1 MTTTAVEQGS
11 LDPMPPSPLPEVWLR
26 SALEGIADP
35 ERVLDRAVDRIA
47 FASDASFYR
56 LIPKAVVLTR
66 SIDEISAL
74 FRLAR
79 RTKTPVTLRAAGTSL
94 SGQAVT
100 DGILVEVA
108 RHWRTLK
115 VEDGGRRFRAQPGVI
130 GASVNAALR
139 PYRTKMGPDP
149 ASINTCTMGGILSN
163 NSSGMC
169 CGVTQNAYHT
179 LQSLTFL
186 LPSGTLVDTAAK
198 DADEHF
204 RAAEPA
210 LWQGIR
216 DIKAHLESSSALA
229 ARIRSKYRMKN
240 TTGYSLNAFLDFDT
254 PVEIFRNVLVGAE
267 GTLAFIAEAV
277 LSTVPDLPV
286 KYTGLLLF
294 PTMHAACAAIVPL
307 RDSGAKA
314 LELLDR
320 ASLRSV
326 ENQPG
331 IPASIRSVPDG
342 AAALLVE
349 YQSADDSDRNGLEAI
364 ATTAVAPLL
373 LLEPARFT
381 HDPTE
386 QALLWKVRQ
395 GTFPSVGAARKSGTT
410 VLIEDVAFP
419 IENLADAAVDLT
431 RLFARHGYDEGI
443 IFGHAKD
450 GNLHFVITQ
459 SFNDQAAVDK
469 YARFIGDVVELVVK
483 KYDGALKAEHGTGR
497 NMAPFVETEWGP
509 EAYAVMKR
517 LKELCDPDG
526 ILNPGVILN
535 PDPSAHLKNLKPMP
549 AVEEEVDKCIECGYC
564 EPKCP
569 SRELTL
575 TPRQRI
581 VVRREMTRLG
591 KTEGNAPFLASLE
604 ADFPY
609 AALDTC
615 AVDGL
620 CATACPVSID
630 TGQLTKRLRKAR
642 HSPASKK
649 IALGL
654 ARHFATIEPA
664 MRLGLRAGHIVQ
676 SLLGVGAMAG
686 LTRAI
691 RTMIGKPFPQWS
703 AEMPRPARSTRPL
716 TSKAGAVAVYFPSCI
731 SRTMGALR
739 GEPDETSLMEA
750 FVTVARRA
758 SLPVWIPEDV
768 NGTCCG
774 VPFSSKGYANANAF
788 AVNRAVERFW
798 TWSDGGHLPVVVDTS
813 PCTYGLLTCRGQLSD
828 DNRDRFDKLTI
839 LDGVAFTHD
848 MLLPKLAAKRRAG
861 SVALHPVCSLT
872 KMNLGSKLEGIA
884 RFCSGEV
891 TVPLAA
897 GCCAFA
903 GDRGFLFPELTA
915 SATKHEAAEV
925 KASGSAE
932 HVSSSRTCEIGMT
945 RATGEIYRS
954 YMFLLEKV
962 TRD

>member
-1 MTTTAVEQGS
+1 MPTAALPVLEAPSSGS
-11 LDPMPPSPLPEVWLR
+11 GGPESSLR
-26 SALEGIADP
+26 SALERIAAP
-35 ERVLDRAVDRIA
+35 GRVLDRPLDRIA

-56 LIPKAVVLTR
+56 LIPKAVVLAQ
-66 SIDEISAL
+66 SVDEVAAL

-79 RTKTPVTLRAAGTSL
+79 ETKTPMTLRAAGTSL

-100 DGILVEVA
+100 DGLLVEVA
-108 RHWRTLK
+108 RHWRTVK
-115 VEDGGRRFRAQPGVI
+115 VEDGGKRFRAQPGVI

-139 PYRTKMGPDP
+139 PYRVKMGPDP

-179 LQSLTFL
+179 LESLSFL
-186 LPSGTLVDTAAK
+186 LPSGTRIDTAAP
-198 DADEHF
+198 DADSLF

-210 LWQGIR
+210 LWQGIL
-216 DIKAHLESSSALA
+216 DLKARLETDPALA
-229 ARIRSKYRMKN
+229 GRIRSKYRMKN
-240 TTGYSLNAFLDFDT
+240 TTGYSLNAFLDFAT
-254 PVEIFRNVLVGAE
+254 PVEIFRNLLVGAE
-267 GTLAFIAEAV
+267 GTLAFISEAV

-326 ENQPG
+326 ETQPG
-331 IPASIRSVPDG
+331 VPPSIRTVPDG
-342 AAALLVE
+342 TAALLVE
-349 YQSADDSDRNGLEAI
+349 YQAAEESERQGLETLA
-364 ATTAVAPLL
+364 AAVVAPFA

-381 HDPTE
+381 HDATE

-395 GTFPSVGAARKSGTT
+395 GTFPSVGAARRSGTT

-419 IENLADAAVDLT
+419 IEHLADAAVDLT
-431 RLFARHGYDEGI
+431 RLFAKHGYPEAI

-459 SFNDQAAVDK
+459 SFNEQAAVDQ
-469 YARFIGDVVELVVK
+469 YARFIEDVVELVVK

-517 LKELCDPDG
+517 LKELCDPEG
-526 ILNPGVILN
+526 ILNPGVLLN
-535 PDPSAHLKNLKPMP
+535 ADPMVHLKNLKPMP
-549 AVEEEVDKCIECGYC
+549 TVEEEVDKCIECGYC

-581 VVRREMTRLG
+581 VLRREMTRLESSG
-591 KTEGNAPFLASLE
+591 GNAPLLAALE

-609 AALDTC
+609 AAVDTC

-630 TGQLTKRLRKAR
+630 TGQLTKRLRKASHTAR
-642 HSPASKK
+642 AKK

-654 ARHFATIEPA
+654 ARRFATIEPA
-664 MRLGLRAGHIVQ
+664 MRMGLRAGHAVQ
-676 SLLGVGAMAG
+676 SLLGAGAMAG
-686 LTRAI
+686 VTRAI
-691 RTMIGKPFPQWS
+691 RAVVGQPFPQWS
-703 AEMPRPARSTRPL
+703 AEMPHAAKGARPA
-716 TSKAGAVAVYFPSCI
+716 TSKDGATAVYFPACI
-731 SRTMGALR
+731 SRTMGALP

-750 FVTVARRA
+750 FVEVARRA
-758 SLPVWIPEDV
+758 GSPVWIPDDV
-768 NGTCCG
+768 EGTCCG
-774 VPFSSKGYANANAF
+774 VPFSSKGYADANAYT
-788 AVNRAVERFW
+788 VNRAIERFW
-798 TWSDGGHLPVVVDTS
+798 AWSGGGKIPVVVDTS
-813 PCTYGLLTCRGQLSD
+813 PCTYGVRSCRPQLTPENQLK
-828 DNRDRFDKLTI
+828 FDGLTI
-839 LDGVAFTHD
+839 LDGVEFTHD
-848 MLLPKLAAKRRAG
+848 TLLPRLAAVRKSG
-861 SVALHPVCSLT
+861 PVALHPVCSVT
-872 KMNLGSKLEGIA
+872 KMNLGAKLEGIA
-884 RFCSGEV
+884 RFCSDDV
-891 TVPLAA
+891 LVPLSA

-903 GDRGFLFPELTA
+903 GDRGFLHPELTA

-925 KASGSAE
+925 KAKGCEE
-932 HVSSSRTCEIGMT
+932 HLSSSRTCEIGMT

-954 YMFLLEKV
+954 YMFLLERV
-962 TRD
+962 TRG

>member
-1 MTTTAVEQGS
+1 VSARGA
-11 LDPMPPSPLPEVWLR
+11 PSPGLAALPLVE
-26 SALEGIADP
+26 ALERIVGP
-35 ERVLDRAVDRIA
+35 ERVRSRPIDRIA

-66 SIDEISAL
+66 SVDEVSAL

-79 RTKTPVTLRAAGTSL
+79 ETKVPVTLRAAGTSL

-108 RHWRTLK
+108 RHWRTLR
-115 VEDGGRRFRAQPGVI
+115 VEDGGKRFRTQPGVI

-139 PYRTKMGPDP
+139 PFRTKMGPDP

-169 CGVTQNAYHT
+169 CGVAQNAYHT
-179 LQSLTFL
+179 LESLTFL

-198 DADEHF
+198 DADERF

-210 LWQGIR
+210 LWQGILEL
-216 DIKAHLESSSALA
+216 KARLTADPVLE
-229 ARIRSKYRMKN
+229 ARIRSKYRTKN
-240 TTGYSLNAFLDFDT
+240 TTGYSLNAFLDFGT

-286 KYTGLLLF
+286 KVTSLLLF
-294 PTMHAACAAIVPL
+294 PEIHAACAAIVPL

-326 ENQPG
+326 EKQPG
-331 IPASIRSVPDG
+331 IPESIRLLPEG

-349 YQSADDSDRNGLEAI
+349 YQCGSEAEKAGLEA
-364 ATTAVAPLL
+364 AAATAVAPLV
-373 LLEPARFT
+373 LLELARFT
-381 HDPTE
+381 HDAAE

-395 GTFPSVGAARKSGTT
+395 GTFPSVGAARRSGTT

-419 IENLADAAVDLT
+419 IEHLADAALDLT
-431 RLFARHGYDEGI
+431 KLFARHGYDEAI

-450 GNLHFVITQ
+450 GNLHFVVTQ
-459 SFNDQAAVDK
+459 SFNDQAAVDR
-469 YARFIGDVVELVVK
+469 YARFIDDVVALVVE

-535 PDPSAHLKNLKPMP
+535 SDPRAHLKDLKPMP
-549 AVEEEVDKCIECGYC
+549 SVEEEVDKCIECGYC

-581 VVRREMTRLG
+581 VVRRAIRQLESSPGDRDL
-591 KTEGNAPFLASLE
+591 LAALE
-604 ADFPY
+604 REFPY
-609 AALDTC
+609 EALDTC

-620 CATACPVSID
+620 CATACPVAID
-630 TGQLTKRLRKAR
+630 TGQLTKRFRA
-642 HSPASKK
+642 
-649 IALGL
+649 
-654 ARHFATIEPA
+654 
-664 MRLGLRAGHIVQ
+664 AGHSKGARWLASRIAERFVLAEKALRTALRTGHLVQ
-676 SLLGVGAMAG
+676 SLFGEKAMVA
-686 LTRAI
+686 LTKGIRAI
-691 RTMIGKPFPQWS
+691 AGHDFPLWS
-703 AEMPRPARSTRPL
+703 AGMPRAAKAAQPA
-716 TSKAGAVAVYFPSCI
+716 TSKAGAAAVYFPACL
-731 SRTMGALR
+731 SRTMGALP
-739 GEPDETSLMEA
+739 GEPDGISLVEA
-750 FVTVARRA
+750 FVEVASRA
-758 SLPVWIPEDV
+758 GAPVFLPEDV
-768 NGTCCG
+768 EGTCCG
-774 VPFSSKGYANANAF
+774 VPFSSKGYVDANIF
-788 AVNRAVERFW
+788 AVNRAIERFW
-798 TWSDGGHLPVVVDTS
+798 SWSDGGRLPVVVDTS
-813 PCTYGLLTCRGQLSD
+813 PCTHGLKTCRPELTPENQ
-828 DNRDRFDKLTI
+828 DRFDKLTI
-839 LDGVAFTHD
+839 LDGVEFTHD
-848 MLLPKLAAKRRAG
+848 TLLPRLSAKRKSG
-861 SVALHPVCSLT
+861 PVALHPVCSLT
-872 KMNLGSKLEGIA
+872 KMNLGTKLEGIA
-884 RFCSGEV
+884 RFCSDDV
-891 TVPLAA
+891 MVPLSA

-903 GDRGFLFPELTA
+903 GDRGFLYPELTA

-925 KASGSAE
+925 KANPCEE

-945 RATGEIYRS
+945 RATGAVYRS
-954 YMFLLEKV
+954 FVFLVEKA
-962 TRD
+962 TRGARAQ

>member
-1 MTTTAVEQGS
+1 MTIATEG
-11 LDPMPPSPLPEVWLR
+11 LDARNAGSPLPGGALR
-26 SALEGIADP
+26 SALERIAAP
-35 ERVLDRAVDRIA
+35 ERVLDRPIDRIA

-56 LIPKAVVLTR
+56 LVPRAVVLAR
-66 SIDEISAL
+66 SVDEVAAL

-79 RTKTPVTLRAAGTSL
+79 EAKFPVTLRAAGTSL

-100 DGILVEVA
+100 DGVLVEVA
-108 RHWRTLK
+108 RHWRTVT
-115 VEDGGRRFRAQPGVI
+115 VEDGGKRFRTQPGAI

-139 PYRTKMGPDP
+139 PYRVKMGPDP
-149 ASINTCTMGGILSN
+149 ASINACTMGGILSN

-169 CGVTQNAYHT
+169 CGVAQNAYHT
-179 LQSLTFL
+179 LESLTFL
-186 LPSGTLVDTAAK
+186 LPSGTRIDTAAP
-198 DADEHF
+198 DADESF

-210 LWQGIR
+210 LWQGLL
-216 DIKAHLESSSALA
+216 DLKAKLAADPALV

-240 TTGYSLNAFLDFDT
+240 TTGYSINAFLDFEK
-254 PVEIFRNVLVGAE
+254 PVEIFRNLLVGAE

-294 PTMHAACAAIVPL
+294 PSMHAACAAIVPL

-326 ENQPG
+326 ESQAGVP
-331 IPASIRSVPDG
+331 PSIRTVPDG

-349 YQSADDSDRNGLEAI
+349 YQAAEEPEREGLEEVA
-364 ATTAVAPLL
+364 AAAVAPLA

-381 HDPTE
+381 HDPVE

-419 IENLADAAVDLT
+419 IEHLADAAVDLT
-431 RLFARHGYDEGI
+431 KLFAKHGYPEAI
-443 IFGHAKD
+443 LFGHAKD

-459 SFNDQAAVDK
+459 SFNDQAAVDQ
-469 YARFIGDVVELVVK
+469 YARLIDDVVELVVK
-483 KYDGALKAEHGTGR
+483 RYDGALKAEHGTGR

-509 EAYAVMKR
+509 GAYAVMKR
-517 LKELCDPDG
+517 LKALCDPDG

-535 PDPSAHLKNLKPMP
+535 PDPRCHLRDVKPMP
-549 AVEEEVDKCIECGYC
+549 TVEEEVDKCIECGYC

-581 VVRREMTRLG
+581 VLRREMTRLESEG
-591 KTEGNAPFLASLE
+591 GNAPLLAALE
-604 ADFPY
+604 AEFPY
-609 AALDTC
+609 AAVDTC

-630 TGQLTKRLRKAR
+630 TGQLTKRLRTAR
-642 HSPASKK
+642 ASKRARK
-649 IALGL
+649 IALAL
-654 ARHFATIEPA
+654 ARRFATIEPLL
-664 MRLGLRAGHIVQ
+664 RTGLRAGHLVS
-676 SLLGVGAMAG
+676 SLLGAGTMAG
-686 LTRAI
+686 ITRAM
-691 RTMIGKPFPQWS
+691 RALAGQPFPQWS
-703 AEMPRPARSTRPL
+703 AEMPRAAKAERPA
-716 TSKAGAVAVYFPSCI
+716 TSKDGATAVYFPACI
-731 SRTMGALR
+731 SRTMGALP

-750 FVTVARRA
+750 FVEVAKRA
-758 SLPVWIPEDV
+758 GTPVFIPDDV
-768 NGTCCG
+768 EGTCCG
-774 VPFSSKGYANANAF
+774 VPFSSKGYTEANAF
-788 AVNRAVERFW
+788 AANRAIERFW
-798 TWSDGGHLPVVVDTS
+798 EWSDGGRLPVVVDTS
-813 PCTYGLLTCRGQLSD
+813 PCTYGVKASRPSLTPENQR
-828 DNRDRFDKLTI
+828 RFDGLAI
-839 LDGVAFTHD
+839 LDGVEFTHD
-848 MLLPKLAAKRRAG
+848 ALLPKLAAKRKAG
-861 SVALHPVCSLT
+861 PVALHPVCSVT
-872 KMNLGSKLEGIA
+872 KMNLGAKLEGIA
-884 RFCSGEV
+884 RFCSDDV
-891 TVPLAA
+891 TVPLSA

-903 GDRGFLFPELTA
+903 GDRGFLHPELTA

-925 KASGSAE
+925 KAKGCAE

-945 RATGEIYRS
+945 RATGEVYRS
-954 YMFLLEKV
+954 YVFLLERV

>member
-1 MTTTAVEQGS
+1 MPTAALPVLEARSPGPTAPEGS
-11 LDPMPPSPLPEVWLR
+11 LR
-26 SALEGIADP
+26 SALERIAAP
-35 ERVLDRAVDRIA
+35 ERVLDRALDRIA

-56 LIPKAVVLTR
+56 LIPKAVVLAQ
-66 SIDEISAL
+66 SVDEVAAL

-79 RTKTPVTLRAAGTSL
+79 ETKVPMTFRAAGTSL

-100 DGILVEVA
+100 DGLLVEVA
-108 RHWRTLK
+108 RHWRTVK
-115 VEDGGRRFRAQPGVI
+115 VEDGGRRFRAQPGAI

-139 PYRTKMGPDP
+139 PWRVKMGPDP
-149 ASINTCTMGGILSN
+149 ASINACTMGGILSN

-179 LQSLTFL
+179 LESLSFL
-186 LPSGTLVDTAAK
+186 LPSGTRIDTAAP
-198 DADEHF
+198 DADERF

-210 LWQGIR
+210 LWQGILDLKER
-216 DIKAHLESSSALA
+216 LGADPALA
-229 ARIRSKYRMKN
+229 GRIRSKYRMKN
-240 TTGYSLNAFLDFDT
+240 TTGYSLNAFLDFER
-254 PVEIFRNVLVGAE
+254 PVEIFRNLLVGAE
-267 GTLAFIAEAV
+267 GTLAFISEAV

-326 ENQPG
+326 ETQPG
-331 IPASIRSVPDG
+331 VPASIRSVPDG

-349 YQSADDSDRNGLEAI
+349 YQAEDESERSALEK
-364 ATTAVAPLL
+364 TAASVVDTLQ
-373 LLEPARFT
+373 LLEPARLT

-395 GTFPSVGAARKSGTT
+395 GTFPSVGAARRSGTT

-419 IENLADAAVDLT
+419 VEHLADAAVDLT
-431 RLFARHGYDEGI
+431 KLFAKHGYPEAI
-443 IFGHAKD
+443 LFGHAKD

-459 SFNDQAAVDK
+459 SFNDQAAVDQ
-469 YARFIGDVVELVVK
+469 YARLIDDVVELVVK

-517 LKELCDPDG
+517 LKELCDPEG
-526 ILNPGVILN
+526 ILNPGVLLN
-535 PDPSAHLKNLKPMP
+535 ADPMAHLRDLKPMP
-549 AVEEEVDKCIECGYC
+549 TVEEEVDKCIECGYC

-581 VVRREMTRLG
+581 VLRREMTRLG
-591 KTEGNAPFLASLE
+591 AEGGSAPLLASLE

-609 AALDTC
+609 AAVDTC

-630 TGQLTKRLRKAR
+630 TGQLTKRLRKAQ
-642 HSPASKK
+642 HSPRARKV
-649 IALGL
+649 ALGL
-654 ARHFATIEPA
+654 ARRFAAIEPA
-664 MRLGLRAGHIVQ
+664 MRTGLRAGHLFA
-676 SLLGVGAMAG
+676 SLFGAGAMAG
-686 LTRAI
+686 VTRAI
-691 RTMIGKPFPQWS
+691 RAVVGQPFPQWS
-703 AEMPRPARSTRPL
+703 AEMPHAAKGARPATE
-716 TSKAGAVAVYFPSCI
+716 KDGATAVYFPACI
-731 SRTMGALR
+731 SRTMGALP

-750 FVTVARRA
+750 FVEVAKRA
-758 SLPVWIPEDV
+758 GTPVWIPDDV
-768 NGTCCG
+768 EGTCCG
-774 VPFSSKGYANANAF
+774 VPFSSKGYTEANAF
-788 AVNRAVERFW
+788 TVNRAIERFW
-798 TWSDGGHLPVVVDTS
+798 AWSDGGRLPVVVDTS
-813 PCTYGLLTCRGQLSD
+813 PCTYGVKASRPNLTPENQA
-828 DNRDRFDKLTI
+828 RFDQLTI

-848 MLLPKLAAKRRAG
+848 TLLPRLAAKRKAG
-861 SVALHPVCSLT
+861 PVALHPVCSVT
-872 KMNLGSKLEGIA
+872 KMNLGAKLEGIA
-884 RFCSGEV
+884 RFCSDDV
-891 TVPLAA
+891 LVPLAA

-903 GDRGFLFPELTA
+903 GDRGFLHPELTA

-925 KASGSAE
+925 KAKGCEE
-932 HVSSSRTCEIGMT
+932 HLSSSRTCEIGMT
-945 RATGEIYRS
+945 RATGEVYRS
-954 YMFLLEKV
+954 YMFLLERV
-962 TRD
+962 TRG

>member
-1 MTTTAVEQGS
+1 MPTVVEVLEAQPTSGS
-11 LDPMPPSPLPEVWLR
+11 LSEGGLR
-26 SALEGIADP
+26 SSLERIAAP
-35 ERVLDRAVDRIA
+35 ERVLDRPIDRIA

-56 LIPKAVVLTR
+56 LIPKAVVLAQTV
-66 SIDEISAL
+66 DEVAAL

-79 RTKTPVTLRAAGTSL
+79 ETKVPVTLRAAGTSL
-94 SGQAVT
+94 SGQSVT

-108 RHWRTLK
+108 RHWRSVK
-115 VEDGGRRFRAQPGVI
+115 VEEGGKRFRTQPGVI
-130 GASVNAALR
+130 GASVNNALR
-139 PYRTKMGPDP
+139 PYRVKMGPDP

-179 LQSLTFL
+179 LESLSFL
-186 LPSGTLVDTAAK
+186 LPSGTRIDTAAP
-198 DADEHF
+198 DADERF

-210 LWQGIR
+210 LWQGIL
-216 DIKAHLESSSALA
+216 DLKAKLESDPALA

-240 TTGYSLNAFLDFDT
+240 TTGYSLNAFLDFAK

-267 GTLAFIAEAV
+267 GTLAFISEAV

-326 ENQPG
+326 EAQPG
-331 IPASIRSVPDG
+331 VPASIRTVPEG
-342 AAALLVE
+342 TAALLVE
-349 YQSADDSDRNGLEAI
+349 YQAEDESERVGLEAI
-364 ATTAVAPLL
+364 AAATVAPFA

-395 GTFPSVGAARKSGTT
+395 GTFPSVGAARRSGTT

-419 IENLADAAVDLT
+419 IEHLADAAVDLT
-431 RLFARHGYDEGI
+431 KLFAKHGYPEAVL
-443 IFGHAKD
+443 FGHAKD

-459 SFNDQAAVDK
+459 SFNDQAAVDQ
-469 YARFIGDVVELVVK
+469 YARLIEDVVELVVK

-509 EAYAVMKR
+509 EAYAVMER
-517 LKELCDPDG
+517 LKGLCDPEG

-535 PDPSAHLKNLKPMP
+535 PDPGCHLKDVKPMP
-549 AVEEEVDKCIECGYC
+549 TVEEEVDKCIECGYC

-581 VVRREMTRLG
+581 VLRREMTRLEKEG
-591 KTEGNAPFLASLE
+591 GNAPLLAALE
-604 ADFPY
+604 AEFPY
-609 AALDTC
+609 EAVDTC

-630 TGQLTKRLRKAR
+630 TGQLTKRFRKAR
-642 HSPASKK
+642 ASKRAK
-649 IALGL
+649 AIALGV
-654 ARHFATIEPA
+654 ARRFATIEPLL
-664 MRLGLRAGHIVQ
+664 RTGLRAGHLVQ
-676 SLLGVGAMAG
+676 SLLGAGTMAG
-686 LTRAI
+686 ITRAM
-691 RTMIGKPFPQWS
+691 RALAGQPFPQWS
-703 AEMPRPARSTRPL
+703 AEMPRAAKAERPATR
-716 TSKAGAVAVYFPSCI
+716 KEGATAVYFPACLA
-731 SRTMGALR
+731 RTMGALP
-739 GEPDETSLMEA
+739 GEPDETSLLEA
-750 FVTVARRA
+750 FVEVAKRA
-758 SLPVWIPEDV
+758 GSPVWIPEDV
-768 NGTCCG
+768 EGTCCG
-774 VPFSSKGYANANAF
+774 VPFSSKGYTEANTF
-788 AVNRAVERFW
+788 TVNRAIERFW
-798 TWSDGGHLPVVVDTS
+798 AWSDGGRLPVVVDTS
-813 PCTYGLLTCRGQLSD
+813 PCTYGLKTSRPNLTAENQV
-828 DNRDRFDKLTI
+828 RFDRLKI
-839 LDGVAFTHD
+839 LDGVEFTHD
-848 MLLPKLAAKRRAG
+848 TLLPRLGAKRKAG
-861 SVALHPVCSLT
+861 PVALHPVCSVT
-872 KMNLGSKLEGIA
+872 KMDLGAKLEGIA
-884 RFCSGEV
+884 RFCSDDV
-891 TVPLAA
+891 LVPLSA

-903 GDRGFLFPELTA
+903 GDRGFLHPELTA

-925 KASGSAE
+925 KAKGCEE
-932 HVSSSRTCEIGMT
+932 HLSSSRTCEIGMT

-954 YMFLLEKV
+954 FIFLLERV